1 MIRFDRPGRVSNRE
15 TFVEKDKNITFDQFP
30 KNQRECKYCAHSAV
44 QTPVWHP
51 INSLTLKH

>member
-30 KNQRECKYCAHSAV
+30 KNQRE
-44 QTPVWHP
+44 
-51 INSLTLKH
+51 

>member
-44 QTPVWHP
+44 QTPVLYFE
-51 INSLTLKH
+51 I

>member
-44 QTPVWHP
+44 HTPVSNN
-51 INSLTLKH
+51 IKN